1 MASPTKK
8 VTIVR
13 ARKVAK
19 QGAARKNKLRIV
31 GTTAPNLPLNKPNA
45 NEIALKAKSTKAKA
59 AAAAATPKAKAAA
72 KAAAKPKKA

>member
-13 ARKVAK
+13 ARKKAT
-19 QGAARKNKLRIV
+19 QGAARKNKLRIL

-45 NEIALKAKSTKAKA
+45 NEIALKAKSTKSKAAVA
-59 AAAAATPKAKAAA
+59 AAAPKAKAKTK
-72 KAAAKPKKA
+72 KAAAK